1 MHFAASFFTLTFLFL
16 SSLDAEYDVEFKT
29 SSQENAGTDANV
41 FFQMIGED
49 GESDEIKLENTG
61 KGYFH
66 NGQLDRFRVQAK
78 DVGKVSKNSFK
89 RNFCYPALRK
99 GNWFLV
105 DEFFIIANYDQKKKQ
120 KKNKN
125 PENLIF

>member
-1 MHFAASFFTLTFLFL
+1 MHFAASFFTLKFLFL

-78 DVGKVSKNSFK
+78 DVGKVSKNSF
-89 RNFCYPALRK
+89 
-99 GNWFLV
+99 
-105 DEFFIIANYDQKKKQ
+105 
-120 KKNKN
+120 
-125 PENLIF
+125 